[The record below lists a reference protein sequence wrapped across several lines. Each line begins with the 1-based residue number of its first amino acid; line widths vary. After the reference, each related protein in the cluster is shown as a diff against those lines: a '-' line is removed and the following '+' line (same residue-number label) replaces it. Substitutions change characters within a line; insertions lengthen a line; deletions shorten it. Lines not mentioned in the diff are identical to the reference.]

1 MALFTR
7 LWVCFIVLLSP
18 AQLVAQTNDEVIKKA
33 NAALG
38 LMSFTMVPDVTTSN
52 LSIGKGDG
60 ESSDLLLSQ
69 VGGGATMSKEVPV
82 YLEGNLSFSRYDP
95 TFVISKGDK
104 TSVIPLK
111 WNSVSVSGGV
121 GWDFPI
127 AENWVLRPIANIALG
142 TVMSDITVAGWVIE
156 EELGI
161 DLDFLDGGRL
171 DAFGY
176 GGSLMLDYELF
187 SKAQDIDAEL
197 RYSYIR
203 LESFGSTPD
212 GIKGQANAENL
223 SLYLRRRAPTG
234 VEWLQRPLRYVM
246 EGAHTQFFGEQ
257 RGALGFKYLSSV
269 GLGLELD
276 SSAYTKIISRTRLVA
291 RYMFSSN
298 TEGYSVGLA
307 MSF

>member
-1 MALFTR
+1 MSRLLPWSIMCVWLWPSILMASDNDA
-7 LWVCFIVLLSP
+7 IV
-18 AQLVAQTNDEVIKKA
+18 KKA

-52 LSIGKGDG
+52 LSIDQGGG

-69 VGGGATMSKEVPV
+69 LGGGATMSKTFPL

-95 TFVISKGDK
+95 TFVISNGEQ
-104 TSVIPLK
+104 TSTIPLK
-111 WNSVSVSGGV
+111 WNSLSVSGGV
-121 GWDFPI
+121 GWDFPV
-127 AENWVLRPIANIALG
+127 AENLVLRPIVNIALG
-142 TVMSDITVAGWVIE
+142 TVMSDLSVASWVIE
-156 EELGI
+156 EELGL

-171 DAFGY
+171 DAYGY

-187 SKAQDIDAEL
+187 SKAQDIDAEF

-212 GIKGQANAENL
+212 GAKGRANAENL
-223 SLYLRRRAPTG
+223 SIYLRRRAPTG
-234 VEWLQRPLRYVM
+234 IEWLQRPLRYVM

-276 SSAYTKIISRTRLVA
+276 SSAYTKIISRTRLVG

-298 TEGYSVGLA
+298 TSGYSVGLA